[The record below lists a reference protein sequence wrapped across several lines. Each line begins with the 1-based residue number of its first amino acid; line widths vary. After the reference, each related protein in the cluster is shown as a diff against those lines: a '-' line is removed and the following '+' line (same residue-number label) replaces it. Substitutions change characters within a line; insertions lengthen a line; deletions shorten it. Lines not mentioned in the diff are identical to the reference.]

1 MIAESGGSSP
11 IRMRTMRAASSI
23 AGLGK
28 TILQQYEASKATYK
42 QSLEKFVSSSYYL
55 RVKVYE
61 FDLDSPLPGR
71 RITGVK
77 IWKLMRAEPELVPDI
92 AKAVLEK
99 SN

>member
-1 MIAESGGSSP
+1 MIAESGGNSP
-11 IRMRTMRAASSI
+11 IRMRTMRAVSSI
-23 AGLGK
+23 VGVGE
-28 TILQQYEASKATYK
+28 TILQQYEISKAKYNE
-42 QSLEKFVSSSYYL
+42 SLEKFISYRL

-77 IWKLMRAEPELVPDI
+77 IWKLMRVESELVPAI